1 MKIEERFCS
10 LFLLGSV
17 QYMISKLD
25 ADCTGVIVLS
35 DFLDEFFPYQVLHPN
50 CFLTIIYFFHQ
61 IEIDPPK
68 VFPLYHYNGLRQS
81 SGTKVSNLSHLRECY
96 GSCLAIIHSL

>member
-1 MKIEERFCS
+1 
-10 LFLLGSV
+10 
-17 QYMISKLD
+17 MISKLD